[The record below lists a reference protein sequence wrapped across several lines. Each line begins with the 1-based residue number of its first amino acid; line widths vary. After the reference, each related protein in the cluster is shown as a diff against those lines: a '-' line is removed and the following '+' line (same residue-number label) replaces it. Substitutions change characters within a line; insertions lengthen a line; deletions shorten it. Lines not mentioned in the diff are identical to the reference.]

1 MVSWNTRRIGLI
13 LRFAGAWPAGSIRRG
28 GWAVATSHERRGSGG
43 ETEMGDKRK
52 GRRGQ
57 PSPALIFRGY
67 SPLAYALTGEQLAA
81 VRGGMRCAF
90 PPYARLTIV
99 GFYLLPADTR

>member
-13 LRFAGAWPAGSIRRG
+13 LRFAGAWPAGSIRLG
-28 GWAVATSHERRGSGG
+28 GSDEPRETGSGG

-99 GFYLLPADTR
+99 GFY